1 LENFSREQNGY
12 CVKEV
17 DIALARLRKDYETK
31 LSQKD
36 NAISSLERKIQS
48 LQDIVMDYVQREE
61 KTQSVMDSTQNLRA
75 LESQRLQL
83 LYKKWNN
90 TLTQIKDKVV
100 PIITQDELL
109 SLTQDFQYALK
120 VVVDTSFSDNGS
132 SKSYAK
138 SILSRMSGIIPM
150 KLDTYKTSTKK
161 SSHVEKKRQRRN
173 PDQIYGL
180 DKKDIK
186 ATSDAEKFLNGE
198 GIGIPK
204 SMGLGKEMFAIPP
217 KEFGKNL
224 TKKEECFSLEEALTP
239 KESLEEIMLAFKL
252 DD

>member
-1 LENFSREQNGY
+1 MENFSREQNGY
-12 CVKEV
+12 CAKEV

-36 NAISSLERKIQS
+36 CTISSFERKINS

-61 KTQSVMDSTQNLRA
+61 KTQSVMDSTQNLRS

-83 LYKKWNN
+83 LYKKWNA
-90 TLTQIKDKVV
+90 TLSQIKDKVV
-100 PIITQDELL
+100 PFISHDDLM

-120 VVVDTSFSDNGS
+120 VVVDTSYADNGS
-132 SKSYAK
+132 AKSYSK
-138 SILSRMSGIIPM
+138 NILSRMSGIIPM

-161 SSHVEKKRQRRN
+161 PSKVISKRQRRN

-180 DKKDIK
+180 DKKDVK
-186 ATSDAEKFLNGE
+186 APSDAEKFLSGE
-198 GIGIPK
+198 GICIPK
-204 SMGLGKEMFAIPP
+204 SMGLGKEMLAIAP

-224 TKKEECFSLEEALTP
+224 TKKQDCFSLEEALTP
-239 KESLEEIMLAFKL
+239 KESLEEIMLSFKL
-252 DD
+252 ND